1 MSAELPSCS
10 LVERLSPQAESTMR
24 APYFKKWF
32 AKLPALNLPQ
42 RLQTLAALHPAAGL
56 DQVVALIGQIGATRR
71 RCPNCTC
78 ERYYRHG
85 QANGLQRY
93 RCRACG
99 RTYNDLSGTPLARLR
114 LRDKWLDYLA
124 SVLDS
129 KSVRVA
135 ASEAGL
141 HRNTAFRWRHRFLQ
155 GPRQDQPQRLGGI
168 AEVDEMFMLESQK
181 GARKLSRPARRRGGR
196 AGKRGISRELDCIL
210 VARDRSGQTVDA
222 VVGRGALT
230 VVQLERHLLPR
241 LDRQVLLVSDAH
253 AAYRSFARK
262 HDIAHEAVNLRAGVR
277 VRRGLAAAIH
287 VQHVNAYHQR
297 FRQWL
302 SRFRGVASRYLPNYL
317 GWRRALDGG
326 RVTTVEQLLRI
337 AIGHIHSQR

>member
-1 MSAELPSCS
+1 
-10 LVERLSPQAESTMR
+10 MR
-24 APYFKKWF
+24 APHFKKWF
-32 AKLPALNLPQ
+32 ARLPALNLPQ
-42 RLQTLAALHPAAGL
+42 RLQTLTALHPAAGL
-56 DQVVALIGQIGATRR
+56 DQVIAVIGQIGRTQR
-71 RCPNCTC
+71 RCPGCTC

-85 QANGLQRY
+85 QANGLPRY

-114 LRDKWLDYLA
+114 LREKWLDYLG

-129 KSVRVA
+129 KSVRA
-135 ASEAGL
+135 AARDVGV
-141 HRNTAFRWRHRFLQ
+141 HRNTAFRWRYRFLER
-155 GPRQDQPQRLGGI
+155 PRHAQPTRLSGI
-168 AEVDEMFMLESQK
+168 AEADEMFMLESQK
-181 GARKLSRPARRRGGR
+181 GARTLDRPARRRGGR
-196 AGKRGISRELDCIL
+196 ASKRGISRELDCIL

-230 VVQLERHLLPR
+230 AAQLERLLLPR

-262 HDIAHEAVNLRAGVR
+262 HGIAHEAVNLRAGVR
-277 VRRGLAAAIH
+277 VRRGLTGVIH
-287 VQHVNAYHQR
+287 VQNVNAYHQR

-326 RVTTVEQLLRI
+326 RITTVEQLLRI
-337 AIGHIHSQR
+337 AIGVIHI

>member
-1 MSAELPSCS
+1 
-10 LVERLSPQAESTMR
+10 MR
-24 APYFKKWF
+24 APHFKKWF
-32 AKLPALNLPQ
+32 ARLPALNLPQ

-56 DQVVALIGQIGATRR
+56 DQVIALIGQIGATRR
-71 RCPNCTC
+71 RCPGCAC

-124 SVLDS
+124 SVLNS
-129 KSVRVA
+129 TPVRAA
-135 ASEAGL
+135 ASEVGV
-141 HRNTAFRWRHRFLQ
+141 HRNTAFRWRHRFLH

-168 AEVDEMFMLESQK
+168 AEADEMFMLESQK
-181 GARKLSRPARRRGGR
+181 GTRKLDRPARRRGGR

-230 VVQLERHLLPR
+230 VAQLERHLLPR

-262 HDIAHEAVNLRAGVR
+262 YGIAHEAVNLRAGVR
-277 VRRGLAAAIH
+277 VRRGLSGAIH
-287 VQHVNAYHQR
+287 VQNVNAYHQR

-326 RVTTVEQLLRI
+326 RVSTVEQLLRI
-337 AIGHIHSQR
+337 AIGFIHSQR